1 MSKKVLWVWSFNNRQ
16 QTVGTPAGMSGVT
29 LRPIK
34 FQKEMREVLAPEWEI
49 EFISDDWS
57 EKMALADVIVLP
69 KTNKALYAERAKNA
83 NVVWVSGIEVA
94 EHDYEGI
101 KQKIVEA

>member
-16 QTVGTPAGMSGVT
+16 QTVGTLAGTSGVT

-49 EFISDDWS
+49 EFISDDFS
-57 EKMALADVIVLP
+57 EELPQADVIIIP

-83 NVVWVSGIEVA
+83 NVVWVSGNEVA

-101 KQKIVEA
+101 KQKIIEA

>member
-49 EFISDDWS
+49 DFISDDFS
-57 EKMALADVIVLP
+57 EELPQADVIIIP
-69 KTNKALYAERAKNA
+69 KTNKALYA
-83 NVVWVSGIEVA
+83 
-94 EHDYEGI
+94 
-101 KQKIVEA
+101 